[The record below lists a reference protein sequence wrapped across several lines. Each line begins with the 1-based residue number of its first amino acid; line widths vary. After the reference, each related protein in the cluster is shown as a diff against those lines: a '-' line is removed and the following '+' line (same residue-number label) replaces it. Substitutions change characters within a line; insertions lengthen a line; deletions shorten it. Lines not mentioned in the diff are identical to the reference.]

1 MTLGLALLM
10 ALVLGLVVGSFLNVV
25 IERLPRMME
34 RRWREDCAVDWG
46 VDPVDGSMPCNAQSD
61 LAPKAPLTGRFNLAH
76 PPSHCPQCLAP
87 IRWHD
92 NIPLWGFLR
101 LRGRCRDCGQ
111 PIPWR
116 VLWVEALTGAWFAW
130 CVWAWGPEMTAV
142 CWALWGSALIALAFI
157 DAQVQYLPDDLT
169 LPLCWAGLLAATLG
183 WIAVDP
189 ISAIWG
195 AAMGYLLLWGVAW
208 AYERWRQQVGMGQ
221 GDFKL
226 LAALGAWLGW
236 QNLSLLLLIACVLG
250 LIHGL
255 SRPRELRQASPH
267 FAFGPSLCLA
277 GFVMAW
283 WGRGQPVLVTF

>member
-1 MTLGLALLM
+1 MTLGLALSL

-25 IERLPRMME
+25 IDRLPRMME
-34 RRWREDCAVDWG
+34 RRWREECQALVE
-46 VDPVDGSMPCNAQSD
+46 PQAT
-61 LAPKAPLTGRFNLAH
+61 LTQPRFDLAH
-76 PPSHCPQCLAP
+76 PASHCPHCLAP

-92 NIPLWGFLR
+92 NIPLWGFVY

-116 VLWVEALTGAWFAW
+116 VLWVEALTGLWFVFS
-130 CVWAWGPEMTAV
+130 VWNWGFDLAAL

-157 DAQVQYLPDDLT
+157 DAQEQCLPDDLT
-169 LPLCWAGLLAATLG
+169 LPLCWAGMLASTLG

-189 ISAIWG
+189 VSAIWG
-195 AAMGYLLLWGVAW
+195 AAIGYLLLWGVAQ
-208 AYERWRQQVGMGQ
+208 AYERARGQVGMGQ

-250 LIHGL
+250 IAHGL
-255 SRPRELRQASPH
+255 MRPRAQRLASPH

-277 GFVMAW
+277 GFALAG
-283 WGRGQPVLVTF
+283 WGRGQPVWLVF